1 LGEGKFGHVYL
12 ARTKKEKRI
21 VALKVIHVKQIDE
34 DLMHYQ
40 INRETEIHSV
50 LK

>member
-12 ARTKKEKRI
+12 ARTMKEKRI

-34 DLMHYQ
+34 DNMHHQ
-40 INRETEIHSV
+40 INRETEIHCG
-50 LK
+50 LR